1 MWRRDSSIAAPCGPA
16 RHAEVGSWLGRVRDF
31 RRVTDEPRHPVLTDV
46 ADGVTMIDT
55 LMTGEPEFNAVFVLH
70 GNQPAL
76 VEAGPGADV
85 PLVLEALERLGL
97 GPDDLAHI
105 VVTHIHLDHA
115 GGAGALAARF
125 PRATVWAH
133 ERGAPHLADP
143 TRLIASTART
153 YGEGRMHAFFGETIP
168 VPGGRLRS
176 VDDDDVIALGERSLD
191 VVHTP
196 GHASHHVALLD
207 RRSGA
212 MFTGEAIGSH
222 LPWGPAF
229 RPALPPP
236 EVDVE
241 AGLASIERIRSHRAT
256 ALLTSHFGPVP
267 DAEAA
272 CDAAAERI
280 SSWSAA
286 VRRVLE
292 RDQDADT
299 GVVAEELRAL
309 AGIEFRAETGRPI
322 DLQRYDAIGSIAMN
336 AAGLSRYWRTR
347 WKREA
352 QAG

>member
-1 MWRRDSSIAAPCGPA
+1 V
-16 RHAEVGSWLGRVRDF
+16 RHF
-31 RRVTDEPRHPVLTDV
+31 RGVTHEPRHPVLTDV

-55 LMTGEPEFNAVFVLH
+55 MMTGEPEFNAVFVLH
-70 GNQPAL
+70 GSQPAI
-76 VEAGPGADV
+76 VETGPGADL
-85 PLVLEALERLGL
+85 PLVLESLDRLGIDA
-97 GPDDLAHI
+97 DDLAHV

-115 GGAGALAARF
+115 GAAGALAARF

-143 TRLIASTART
+143 TRLVASTART
-153 YGEGRMHAFFGETIP
+153 YGLDRMLAFFGETVP
-168 VPGGRLRS
+168 VPLERLRS
-176 VDDDDVIALGERSLD
+176 MIDGDVIELGDRLLD

-196 GHASHHVALLD
+196 GHASHHVALHE

-241 AGLASIERIRSHRAT
+241 AAIASIDRIRSRRAT
-256 ALLTSHFGPVP
+256 SLLTSHFGPVP
-267 DAEAA
+267 DADAA

-280 SSWSAA
+280 EAWSAA
-286 VRRVLE
+286 ARRALE
-292 RDQDADT
+292 RDPRIGTDA
-299 GVVAEELRAL
+299 VADELRTL
-309 AGIEFRAETGRPI
+309 ASAEFEAETGRAI

-336 AAGLSRYWRTR
+336 AAGLARYWRTR
-347 WKREA
+347 WQREA
-352 QAG
+352 EDG